1 MGAADKNTSFKRQ
14 YLSAGCLYFGQFV
27 VGYTMGW
34 TAPILPKLQ
43 NIEETPLD
51 KTITEAEASWMVSIT
66 FLGIILGPYIS
77 GYLGNLVGRKPCLYV
92 SGGMYLLSY
101 IILALAKSLVVIYIG
116 RILVGVGMGVLFI
129 TNIVYIAELAS
140 TKIRGTLLTL
150 TGFAT
155 TLGTLLVY
163 SAGPY
168 ISYATLNWMAAILC
182 VIFVVT
188 LFLFVP
194 ESAVFL
200 VMKGKKEEAMATLS
214 SLGRQGDIDEVV
226 TQADDKPKPK
236 IAQLT
241 EMFTVKS
248 NRKATFIILSLNIL
262 GQFSGMMIV
271 IAFVSVIFE
280 MTGSNIEAHISTII
294 VGVTQVFSSII
305 APLVVDRI
313 GRRLLLLLSF
323 AGCSLSL
330 FSLGTYFY
338 LYNNDYP
345 IAEKLKLLTL
355 VSIMVLCVAYYSGLG
370 IIPNTFVG
378 EMFTDTCRGF
388 GGTFTVTIAWIFS
401 FGISTAFGYVLP
413 VWGPSVV
420 FWIFSGSCAFGFFFT
435 VFFVPETKGKSLLA
449 VQELLSK

>member
-1 MGAADKNTSFKRQ
+1 MGAKENNTSFKRQ
-14 YLSAGCLYFGQFV
+14 YLSAGCLYFGQFL

-34 TAPILPKLQ
+34 TAPVLPKFQSL
-43 NIEETPLD
+43 EESPLD
-51 KTITEAEASWMVSIT
+51 KVITEAEASWMVSIT
-66 FLGIILGPYIS
+66 FLGIIGGPYIS
-77 GYLGNLVGRKPCLYV
+77 GYLGNTVGRKPGLYV
-92 SGGMYLLSY
+92 SGCMYLLAY
-101 IILALAKSLVVIYIG
+101 VILALAKSLAMIYTG
-116 RILVGVGMGVLFI
+116 RILVGVGMGVLFV
-129 TNIVYIAELAS
+129 TNIIYIAELAS
-140 TKIRGTLLTL
+140 TKIRGTLLTM

-155 TLGTLLVY
+155 TLGTLTVY

-168 ISYATLNWMAAILC
+168 ISYTTINWIAAILC
-182 VIFVVT
+182 VVFIIALYFC
-188 LFLFVP
+188 VP
-194 ESAVFL
+194 ESAVFH
-200 VMKGKKEEAMATLS
+200 VMKGRKEVAMATLT

-226 TQADDKPKPK
+226 AQADDKPKPK
-236 IAQLT
+236 LAQLT
-241 EMFTVKS
+241 EMYTVKS

-313 GRRLLLLLSF
+313 GRKVLLLLSF

-345 IAEKLKLLTL
+345 IAENLKWLSL
-355 VSIMVLCVAYYSGLG
+355 VSIMLLCVTYYSGLG